1 MHYDLANLIY
11 GLVALLCSVLISFA
25 MTPVVRVLAFKI
37 GAIDVPLDQRRMH
50 KKPIPRIG
58 GLAIFVAFTV
68 STLIFCEPSAQLYS
82 IWIGGGILVVIGILD
97 DIYRLPAMLKFVVQ
111 IGSAFVAVACGV
123 VIDNISIAGHYIM
136 FGNWGVPITI
146 LWIVGLVN
154 AINLIDGLDGLACG
168 VSAICSTSLFFV
180 ILLSG
185 DGASALIIALLA
197 AACVGFLPFNKNPA
211 KIFMGDTGALF
222 LGYAFAVT
230 AISGV
235 FKLHTLISFMVP
247 MSIFALPLLDTSIAF
262 IRRIIHGRSPFSP
275 DRGHLHH
282 RLVDMGFSQKNVV
295 RILYAIT
302 ALLGLV
308 AVVFTDAIFNTAR
321 LMKAL
326 LVLILAI
333 VVFILNYVIIRN
345 PNLRVHT
352 GLFDDEPMPESVEKE
367 LEAAKQNNSA
377 DSESEDGSADGS
389 EDTGAE
395 PEVGEDGRD

>member
-1 MHYDLANLIY
+1 MMQFNIANLIY
-11 GLVALLCSVLISFA
+11 GLVAILCSGLIAFA
-25 MTPVVRVLAFKI
+25 MTPPVRVLAFKI

-68 STLIFCEPSAQLYS
+68 STMIFCEASAQLYS
-82 IWIGGGILVVIGILD
+82 IWIGGAVLVVLGVLD
-97 DIYRLPAMLKFVVQ
+97 DVYRLSAMLKFVVQ
-111 IGSAFVAVACGV
+111 IGAAFIAVGFGV
-123 VIDNISIAGHYIM
+123 VIDNISINGHYIQ
-136 FGNWGVPITI
+136 FGNWGIPITI

-185 DGASALIIALLA
+185 DNSSALIVALLA
-197 AACVGFLPFNKNPA
+197 AACFGFLPFNRNPA

-222 LGYAFAVT
+222 LGYALAVS

-235 FKLHTLISFMVP
+235 FKLHTLISFVVP

-282 RLVDMGFSQKNVV
+282 RLVDMGFDQKNAV

-302 ALLGLV
+302 SLLGLV
-308 AVVFTDAIFNTAR
+308 AVVFTNAIFNTAR
-321 LMKAL
+321 LAKAL
-326 LVLILAI
+326 LVLLLAV
-333 VVFILNYVIIRN
+333 VVFLFNYLIIQN
-345 PNLRVHT
+345 PNLRIHT
-352 GLFDDEPMPESVEKE
+352 GLFDDEPMPKE
-367 LEAAKQNNSA
+367 VQRELDEAKKNEATEDAEASDA
-377 DSESEDGSADGS
+377 PEDSEDGKA
-389 EDTGAE
+389 
-395 PEVGEDGRD
+395 

>member
-1 MHYDLANLIY
+1 MHSDLANLIY
-11 GLVALLCSVLISFA
+11 GVVAFLCSALISFT
-25 MTPVVRVLAFKI
+25 MTPVVRVLAFRI

-68 STLIFCEPSAQLYS
+68 STMIFCEPSAQLYS
-82 IWIGGGILVVIGILD
+82 IWIGGGVLVVLGILD

-111 IGSAFVAVACGV
+111 IGAAFIAVACGV
-123 VIDNISIAGHYIM
+123 VIDNISVAGNYIM
-136 FGNWGVPITI
+136 FGNWGIPITV
-146 LWIVGLVN
+146 LWIVGLAN

-180 ILLSG
+180 ILLAG

-197 AACVGFLPFNKNPA
+197 AACFGFLPFNKNPA

-222 LGYAFAVT
+222 LGYALAVT

-235 FKLHTLISFMVP
+235 FKLHTLISFGVP
-247 MSIFALPLLDTSIAF
+247 MTIFALPLLDTSIAF
-262 IRRIIHGRSPFSP
+262 VRRIIHGRSPFSP

-282 RLVDMGFSQKNVV
+282 RLVDMGFTQKNAV

-321 LMKAL
+321 LAKAL
-326 LVLILAI
+326 LVLLLAI
-333 VVFILNYVIIRN
+333 VVFLLNYLIIQN
-345 PNLRVHT
+345 PKLRIHT
-352 GLFDDEPMPESVEKE
+352 GLFDEEPMPGNVEKE
-367 LEAAKQNNSA
+367 LEEARKRDGETSP
-377 DSESEDGSADGS
+377 DKPEDG
-389 EDTGAE
+389 EDE
-395 PEVGEDGRD
+395 EK